1 MMTVHFWG
9 EPVSSEANGSSW
21 ILLVKNSGDGVATLK
36 GWKLTFYGTDQ
47 DPQPGNQLR
56 NSI

>member
-47 DPQPGNQLR
+47 DPQPGN
-56 NSI
+56 